1 MLVLGKDKNFL
12 AIEAEYSSFENSA
25 IAILPIPY
33 EATTSYGKGTKKGPK
48 AILRASAYVEFY
60 DDETDK
66 ELCFEKGIAT
76 LAPLSFKKMNQEN
89 AMNLI
94 ETTVASLLETGKFL
108 VCLGGEH
115 SVSYPIIKAFYNK
128 FPQMSILQFDA
139 HSDLRESY
147 EGTPYSHASVMA
159 RVIDFFPA
167 ERLVQVG
174 IRALCVEEASLIKEM
189 KIKTFFASKIRQN
202 EYGKD
207 WIKKVVKSLGQQV
220 YITFDVDFFD
230 PSVMPSTGTPEPEGF
245 YYTEAIEI
253 IREIVRSGRQIIGF
267 DVVEL
272 APIKGLNHPDLT
284 TARLIYK
291 MLNLIFYPK
300 K

>member
-48 AILRASAYVEFY
+48 AILRASAFVEFY
-60 DDETDK
+60 DDETEK

-76 LAPLSFKKMNQEN
+76 LAPLSFKKMNPEN

-115 SVSYPIIKAFYNK
+115 SVSFPIIKAFYNK

-189 KIKTFFASKIRQN
+189 KIKTFFASKIRRN

-207 WIKKVVKSLGQQV
+207 WIKKVIQSLGQQV

-291 MLNLIFYPK
+291 ILNLIFYPK